1 MPTGFMK
8 AARLHGPR
16 DLRID
21 RVPIP
26 GVPADGV
33 LVRVQAAGVCGSDM
47 HMFTGCDPWGA
58 LTHLPTTFGHETAG
72 IVEETGE
79 DVTAV
84 APGDR
89 VAVEP
94 MYALPCG
101 RCREC
106 RAGRTNLCPDR
117 GFWHGR
123 HMTAGGFAEYE
134 LVSSR
139 AVVPVP
145 AGLPLEVAAMADVYA
160 CALHAL
166 HTVMPTDAKQRGAGL
181 TIVGSGPI
189 GLAIGQVARYQ
200 GLAPVVIIGRRAAPL
215 RLARDA
221 GAADRVV
228 LQADGPVQAGDSDGA
243 ECVIECT
250 NDSSGRAIETAV
262 GVAAPGA
269 RVGLLGAVDS
279 IKIPYSAASSKEIT
293 FLVPNS
299 YCSAGGVRELAM
311 ALTTVAAL
319 GTAPARLLTHKFHL
333 ADMGKAISTLL
344 DRSATGAVKVLL
356 LPDNNDEER
365 AHAESGQHHVHR
377 TGHR

>member
-1 MPTGFMK
+1 MK
-8 AARLHGPR
+8 AARLHGSQ

-26 GVPADGV
+26 SVPADGV
-33 LVRVQAAGVCGSDM
+33 LVRVQAAGVCGSDI

-58 LTHLPTTFGHETAG
+58 LTSLPTTFGHETAG

-79 DVTAV
+79 DVAAV
-84 APGDR
+84 EPGDR

-117 GFWHGR
+117 GLWHGR
-123 HMTAGGFAEYE
+123 QMTAGGFAEYE

-145 AGLPLEVAAMADVYA
+145 PGLPLEVAAMADVYA

-166 HTVMPTDAKQRGAGL
+166 HTVVPADARQRGAGL

-189 GLAIGQVARYQ
+189 GLAIGQVARHQ
-200 GLAPVVIIGRRAAPL
+200 GLAPVVIIGRRTAPL
-215 RLARDA
+215 RLAQDA
-221 GAADRVV
+221 GAADSV
-228 LQADGPVQAGDSDGA
+228 LLLENGPVQAGDTGGA

-250 NDSSGRAIETAV
+250 NDSSGRAIEAAV
-262 GVAAPGA
+262 GIAAPGA
-269 RVGLLGAVDS
+269 RVGLLGAVHS
-279 IKIPYSAASSKEIT
+279 IKIPYSAASGKEIT

-299 YCSAGGVRELAM
+299 YCSAGGVRELEM
-311 ALTTVAAL
+311 ALTTMAAM
-319 GTAPARLLTHKFHL
+319 GTAPARLLTHRFRL
-333 ADMGKAISTLL
+333 ADMGKAISTVL

-356 LPDNNDEER
+356 LPDRNDEER
-365 AHAESGQHHVHR
+365 AHAESGSHHIYR
-377 TGHR
+377 AGHR